1 MAVEKVCIDLKNI
14 TKSYETPV
22 LKDISLHIT
31 NSDYIAIVG
40 MSGAGKST
48 LMNIIGLIEGYDSG
62 TYEFDGELINNKLD
76 YAKIRREK
84 IGFIFQAYNLI
95 ATLTC
100 KENIE
105 LPSLYSRTGPQD
117 IDSLS
122 GILNVSHLLDKKTA
136 YLSGGEKQRVAIA
149 RAMINNPSV
158 LLADE
163 PTGALDVKTTD
174 EIMKV
179 FRNLNKNGTTV
190 IIITHDMEV
199 AGMCDRIIEI
209 SDGKII

>member
-62 TYEFDGELINNKLD
+62 TYEFDGELIDNKLD

-95 ATLTC
+95 PTLTC

-117 IDSLS
+117 IDLLS
-122 GILNVSHLLDKKTA
+122 GILNISHLLDKKTA
-136 YLSGGEKQRVAIA
+136 YLSGGEKQRVQLQG
-149 RAMINNPSV
+149 
-158 LLADE
+158 LLC
-163 PTGALDVKTTD
+163 L
-174 EIMKV
+174 I
-179 FRNLNKNGTTV
+179 R
-190 IIITHDMEV
+190 H
-199 AGMCDRIIEI
+199 
-209 SDGKII
+209 

>member
-1 MAVEKVCIDLKNI
+1 MMPDTKHLSGRRMAMAVEKVCIDLKNI

-62 TYEFDGELINNKLD
+62 TYEFDGELIDNKLD

-95 ATLTC
+95 PTLTC

-117 IDSLS
+117 IDLLS
-122 GILNVSHLLDKKTA
+122 GILNISHLLDKR
-136 YLSGGEKQRVAIA
+136 QPI
-149 RAMINNPSV
+149 
-158 LLADE
+158 
-163 PTGALDVKTTD
+163 
-174 EIMKV
+174 
-179 FRNLNKNGTTV
+179 
-190 IIITHDMEV
+190 
-199 AGMCDRIIEI
+199 
-209 SDGKII
+209 

>member
-31 NSDYIAIVG
+31 NGDYIAIVG

-84 IGFIFQAYNLI
+84 IGFIFRLI
-95 ATLTC
+95 
-100 KENIE
+100 I
-105 LPSLYSRTGPQD
+105 
-117 IDSLS
+117 
-122 GILNVSHLLDKKTA
+122 
-136 YLSGGEKQRVAIA
+136 
-149 RAMINNPSV
+149 
-158 LLADE
+158 
-163 PTGALDVKTTD
+163 
-174 EIMKV
+174 
-179 FRNLNKNGTTV
+179 
-190 IIITHDMEV
+190 
-199 AGMCDRIIEI
+199 
-209 SDGKII
+209 